1 MYGWMNAWSSPKFSL
16 LSTNVTWRLGFCMNK
31 SNLGL
36 PFFEE
41 KKSNIITKKVCL
53 VDLCY
58 VPVIIS
64 VDNQDQMDSSP

>member
-1 MYGWMNAWSSPKFSL
+1 
-16 LSTNVTWRLGFCMNK
+16 MNK